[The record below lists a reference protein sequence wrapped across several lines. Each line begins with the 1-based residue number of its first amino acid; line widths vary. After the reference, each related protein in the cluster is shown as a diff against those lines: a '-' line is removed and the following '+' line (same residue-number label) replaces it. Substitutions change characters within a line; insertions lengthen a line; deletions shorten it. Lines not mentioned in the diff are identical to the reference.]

1 VLFVVQYT
9 LIKGKLEIREECK
22 ETERSMN
29 RHEENCKKYITTKIQ
44 REMLMMPK
52 SAIIRLLL
60 KARYLLTSGSILI
73 LLKIGVRLNN
83 VKIHYKK

>member
-1 VLFVVQYT
+1 
-9 LIKGKLEIREECK
+9 
-22 ETERSMN
+22 MN

-52 SAIIRLLL
+52 GAIIRLLL
-60 KARYLLTSGSILI
+60 KARYLLISGSILI